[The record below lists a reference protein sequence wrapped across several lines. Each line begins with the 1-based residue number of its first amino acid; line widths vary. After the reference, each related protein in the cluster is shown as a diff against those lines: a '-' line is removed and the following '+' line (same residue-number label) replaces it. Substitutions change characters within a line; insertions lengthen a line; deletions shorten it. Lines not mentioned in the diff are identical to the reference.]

1 MRLRSRAGML
11 HPQLRELLKRVGPRR
26 KLGFA
31 GIAAKLLSAMP
42 RKTQPRRVGFR
53 LAKGVPDEDSMGP
66 LAPYQEAVGFHLLDR
81 AKSHLCFGKVLLLPH
96 NIQGTLR
103 QE

>member
-1 MRLRSRAGML
+1 MTRPMPSKHVTNAWLDGTQRVSRGIWSEGNSGNLAGI
-11 HPQLRELLKRVGPRR
+11 HPRFRR

-53 LAKGVPDEDSMGP
+53 LARGVPDEDSMGP
-66 LAPYQEAVGFHLLDR
+66 VAPYQEAVGLHLLDR
-81 AKSHLCFGKVLLLPH
+81 A
-96 NIQGTLR
+96 
-103 QE
+103 

>member
-1 MRLRSRAGML
+1 MARSACRGGYGAKAIVVNLAGI
-11 HPQLRELLKRVGPRR
+11 HPRFRR

-53 LAKGVPDEDSMGP
+53 LARGVPDEDSMGP
-66 LAPYQEAVGFHLLDR
+66 VAPYQEAVGLHLLDG
-81 AKSHLCFGKVLLLPH
+81 A
-96 NIQGTLR
+96 
-103 QE
+103 

>member
-42 RKTQPRRVGFR
+42 RKTQPQRVGFR
-53 LAKGVPDEDSMGP
+53 
-66 LAPYQEAVGFHLLDR
+66 
-81 AKSHLCFGKVLLLPH
+81 
-96 NIQGTLR
+96 
-103 QE
+103 